1 MNFCPLENQICRKNF
16 LVYEICETHLGVHF
30 NMPAS
35 ASSFQ
40 ATVLPFFT
48 FAILVNALVN
58 LIPFVGGTVLA
69 MIFLNS
75 NHQLP
80 ILSYAEKH
88 PLWYTPCLAAA
99 CLVCLVFFFCV
110 CVCFLNFFFC
120 QASPPP
126 SPSFTFFFLMANS
139 ELERGAM
146 MLIEIQKKKAK
157 KGTNLLHL

>member
-40 ATVLPFFT
+40 ATVLSFFT

-69 MIFLNS
+69 MIFLIS

-99 CLVCLVFFFCV
+99 CLVCLVFFVCV
-110 CVCFLNFFFC
+110 CVCFLNFFFFFFC

-126 SPSFTFFFLMANS
+126 SPSFTFFFFNGQFGIRK
-139 ELERGAM
+139 RGNDAD
-146 MLIEIQKKKAK
+146 
-157 KGTNLLHL
+157 

>member
-1 MNFCPLENQICRKNF
+1 MNLCPLENQICRKNF

-99 CLVCLVFFFCV
+99 CLVCLVFFFVCV
-110 CVCFLNFFFC
+110 CVLPQLFFFVR
-120 QASPPP
+120 PPHRHHRP
-126 SPSFTFFFLMANS
+126 LLFFFNGQFGIRK
-139 ELERGAM
+139 RGNDAD
-146 MLIEIQKKKAK
+146 
-157 KGTNLLHL
+157 